1 MSVTIL
7 GQNIRLIRPERPR
20 MPIIFKQDLPKAKYN
35 KRSKT
40 IKENTGKVT
49 AICIKLKNG
58 SIRAIRQGIHID
70 VMETFAIDPL
80 NVDKVGWELEGGRF
94 VWR

>member
-1 MSVTIL
+1 
-7 GQNIRLIRPERPR
+7 
-20 MPIIFKQDLPKAKYN
+20 MPIIFKQDQSKPSYN

-40 IKENTGKVT
+40 IKENSGKVT

-58 SIRAIRQGIHID
+58 GVRAICKGLHID
-70 VMETFAIDPL
+70 VMETFDIDPL
-80 NVDKVGWELEGGRF
+80 NVETTGWELDGDRF